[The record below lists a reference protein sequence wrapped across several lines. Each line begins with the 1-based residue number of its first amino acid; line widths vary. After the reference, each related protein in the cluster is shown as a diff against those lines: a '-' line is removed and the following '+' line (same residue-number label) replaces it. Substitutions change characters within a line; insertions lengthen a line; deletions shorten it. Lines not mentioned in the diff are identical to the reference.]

1 MWLGAQLSIRHP
13 CIALTQNYTFVTL
26 QIHGLQLYSGTS
38 ICAQQ
43 LVSEI

>member
-1 MWLGAQLSIRHP
+1 MRLGVQLSIRHS

-26 QIHGLQLYSGTS
+26 QAHELQLYSGTF
-38 ICAQQ
+38 ICGQQ